1 MAFSNNKNDGSMS
14 EINIT
19 PMVDVMLVLLIIFM
33 VAAPMMQAGIQ
44 MDIPKSKARSMIKD
58 DDIIML
64 ELDKKGQLFFRK
76 EERKTSDIDKLLN
89 LELKL
94 KKDTQV
100 FIRADEKLEYGRVVE
115 IMGEVQNAGFSKIGL
130 VTEVLN

>member
-76 EERKTSDIDKLLN
+76 EQRETSDIDKLLN

>member
-1 MAFSNNKNDGSMS
+1 MAFSNNNNGGSIS
-14 EINIT
+14 EINVT

-44 MDIPKSKARSMIKD
+44 MNVPKSKAKSILQD

-64 ELDKKGQLFFRK
+64 ELSKTGELFFRK
-76 EERKTSDIDKLLN
+76 EKKKSEDIDKLLN
-89 LELKL
+89 EDLKL

-115 IMGEVQNAGFSKIGL
+115 IMGEVQNAGFTKIGL